1 MDKRIIKTKKC
12 IKEAFITLRKKQD
25 IDKIKVTDLC
35 ELAIINKT
43 TFYKYYQDIYALSDE
58 VDDEILDSVWGNFT
72 DIGLLYDAPGQFL
85 KGLFDVFEAHQ
96 KVVLALFGN
105 RMNVLAGK
113 VEQRLKKHYLTD
125 GKSPKE
131 DIILTFLIGGATH
144 IAINPKYEKN
154 IVMKVLPDIISNV
167 IHD

>member
-12 IKEAFITLRKKQD
+12 IKEAFLTLRKKND

-58 VDDEILDSVWGNFT
+58 MDDEILDFVWGNFT
-72 DIGLLYDAPGQFL
+72 DIGLLYEAPGRFL
-85 KGLFDVFEAHQ
+85 KGLYAVFEAHREE
-96 KVVLALFGN
+96 VLALFGD
-105 RMNVLAGK
+105 RMNVLVGK
-113 VEQRLKKHYLTD
+113 VEQRLREHYLTTSS
-125 GKSPKE
+125 SPKE
-131 DIILTFLIGGATH
+131 DITLSFLIGGATH
-144 IAINPKYEKN
+144 IVMNPKYEKDAV
-154 IVMKVLPDIISNV
+154 IKVAVDIISKV